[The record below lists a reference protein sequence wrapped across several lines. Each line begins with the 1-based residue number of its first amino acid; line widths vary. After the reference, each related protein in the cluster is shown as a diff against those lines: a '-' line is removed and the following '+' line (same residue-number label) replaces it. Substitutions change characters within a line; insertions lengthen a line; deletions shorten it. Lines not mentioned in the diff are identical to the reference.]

1 MKIHRILSANDS
13 VAGVT
18 KRRSLV
24 AVAAD
29 RKGETL
35 PVERLLPGVLSGGAV
50 AFLQPLDRAWRC
62 VLATANAWRPRRAD
76 GRKTIG
82 ANALR
87 SVPKAGGPSRGALL
101 ATGVGGPLPFR
112 RRPSLV
118 AASTAVR
125 SLLLLV
131 GSLSLAS
138 ALALS
143 VGDRAP
149 EAAAA
154 DREWVRTVDGWEP
167 LDTLIAAPRS
177 PRLLHPLVVAG
188 MQVFASVGVLVAALP
203 DR

>member
-1 MKIHRILSANDS
+1 M
-13 VAGVT
+13 
-18 KRRSLV
+18 
-24 AVAAD
+24 
-29 RKGETL
+29 
-35 PVERLLPGVLSGGAV
+35 
-50 AFLQPLDRAWRC
+50 
-62 VLATANAWRPRRAD
+62 
-76 GRKTIG
+76 
-82 ANALR
+82 
-87 SVPKAGGPSRGALL
+87 
-101 ATGVGGPLPFR
+101 
-112 RRPSLV
+112 
-118 AASTAVR
+118 R